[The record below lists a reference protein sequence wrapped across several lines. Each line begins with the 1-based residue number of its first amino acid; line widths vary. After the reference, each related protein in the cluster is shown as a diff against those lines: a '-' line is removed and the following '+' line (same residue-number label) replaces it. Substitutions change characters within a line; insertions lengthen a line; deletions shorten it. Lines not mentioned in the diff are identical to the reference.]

1 MSPTL
6 VRIIIAFVLFIH
18 GVGHVMAFFPAF
30 GISSTETWH
39 ARSWLLTR
47 FIGESSSRVILV
59 ILFGAALLGFV
70 GAALAI
76 MGWLIPYDAW
86 RTLSIVSAVISLA
99 AIALYWNAFVALF
112 PNKIGALAVDIAV
125 LVCLL
130 FLNWPTDADIGY

>member
-1 MSPTL
+1 
-6 VRIIIAFVLFIH
+6 
-18 GVGHVMAFFPAF
+18 MAFFPAF

-39 ARSWLLTR
+39 ANSWLLNR
-47 FIGESSSRVILV
+47 FIGDSASKVILV

-86 RTLSIVSAVISLA
+86 RTLSIVSAVISLL
-99 AIALYWNAFVALF
+99 AIVLYWNAFVALF